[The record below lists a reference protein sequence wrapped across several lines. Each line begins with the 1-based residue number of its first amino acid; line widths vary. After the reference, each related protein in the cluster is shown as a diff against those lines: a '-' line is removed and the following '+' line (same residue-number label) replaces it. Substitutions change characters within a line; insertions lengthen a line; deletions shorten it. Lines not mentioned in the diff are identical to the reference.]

1 MVVSMKFSRIPRSHA
16 RLDFRQFWQM
26 GVPSSH
32 LRCRDLQVKHPVRT
46 RFGFAAAA
54 AAAAAVVAAASAL
67 SPALLSDPFMEVGLP
82 PTVLELLG
90 DFFAEVFRDP
100 SFDLCLPTLP
110 SAAPGVSKPVSRAC
124 CDCSAV
130 ICKAGSPC
138 KANLMSSNGVGKPYA
153 V

>member
-1 MVVSMKFSRIPRSHA
+1 MVVSMKFSRIPRSQA
-16 RLDFRQFWQM
+16 RLDFRQFWQI

-54 AAAAAVVAAASAL
+54 AAAVAAASAL
-67 SPALLSDPFMEVGLP
+67 SPGLLSDPFMEVGLP

-90 DFFAEVFRDP
+90 DFFAEPFRGTG
-100 SFDLCLPTLP
+100 FDLCLPTLP
-110 SAAPGVSKPVSRAC
+110 SAIPGVNKPVFTAC
-124 CDCSAV
+124 RDCSAV
-130 ICKAGSPC
+130 ICVAGSPC
-138 KANLMSSNGVGKPYA
+138 EANLMSSNGVGKPYT